1 MSRRLFFAGLGMLA
15 LALGG
20 CAETQLAA
28 HTVKKMDQPTP
39 GAAPKGYYK
48 VGEPYQINSTW
59 YYPVED
65 YNYDETGIASWYGP
79 GFHAKFT
86 ANGEI
91 FDQND
96 LTAAHRTLPMPSFV
110 RVTNLDNGRSIVLRV
125 NDRGP
130 FARGRILDVSARGSE
145 LLGFDKAGTARVR
158 VQILAEESRQLAQQM
173 RSGVQVASAAPPQ
186 GASLQGG
193 SPQGAQPS
201 AAPRSSVT
209 SGALAP
215 PLGVMTSPAP
225 APIGLPID
233 PTGNLRTVAPQRT
246 QIYVQAGA
254 FESRENAN
262 RLSQRL
268 RGLGPS
274 SVTPVTV
281 AGKQMFRVRVG
292 PLASVEE
299 GDRMLDRVIAD
310 TPGARLVVD

>member
-1 MSRRLFFAGLGMLA
+1 MSAARIFVGLAL
-15 LALGG
+15 LALGLTG

-28 HTVKKMDQPTP
+28 HTVKKMDQPAP
-39 GAAPKGYYK
+39 GAGKGGYYK

-65 YNYDETGIASWYGP
+65 WNYDETGIASWYGP

-86 ANGEI
+86 ANGET
-91 FDQND
+91 FDQNE

-158 VQILAEESRQLAQQM
+158 VQVLADESKQLAQQM
-173 RSGVQVASAAPPQ
+173 RSGVQVASAAPM
-186 GASLQGG
+186 A
-193 SPQGAQPS
+193 AAPS

-215 PLGVMTSPAP
+215 PPGAAATQTQTQTQPA
-225 APIGLPID
+225 APIGLPVD
-233 PTGNLRTVAPQRT
+233 PTGNLRTTSPQKT
-246 QIYVQAGA
+246 QIFVQAGA
-254 FESRENAN
+254 FENRDNAQ
-262 RLSQRL
+262 RLSQKMRSF
-268 RGLGPS
+268 GPS
-274 SVTPVTV
+274 IVTPVTI
-281 AGKQMFRVRVG
+281 AGKQLFRVRVG
-292 PLASVEE
+292 PLATVED

-310 TPGARLVVD
+310 TPTARLVVD

>member
-1 MSRRLFFAGLGMLA
+1 VSGRLLAAGLGL
-15 LALGG
+15 LALGLAG

-28 HTVKKMDQPTP
+28 HTVKKIDQSASGGTA
-39 GAAPKGYYK
+39 GKGGYYK

-65 YNYDETGIASWYGP
+65 WNYDETGVASWYGP
-79 GFHAKFT
+79 GFHEKFT
-86 ANGEI
+86 ANGEV

-145 LLGFDKAGTARVR
+145 LLGFDKAGTAKVR
-158 VQILAEESRQLAQQM
+158 VQILAEESKQLAQSLKAG
-173 RSGVQVASAAPPQ
+173 RSGGVQVASAPT
-186 GASLQGG
+186 S
-193 SPQGAQPS
+193 
-201 AAPRSSVT
+201 APRPTVS

-215 PLGVMTSPAP
+215 PPPVAAAAAP
-225 APIGLPID
+225 AFVPVD
-233 PTGNLRTVAPQRT
+233 PTGNLRTTTPRRT
-246 QIYVQAGA
+246 QLYVQAGA
-254 FESRENAN
+254 FENRENAQ

-268 RGLGPS
+268 RGFGPAA
-274 SVTPVTV
+274 VTPVTI
-281 AGKQMFRVRVG
+281 AGKQLFRVRVG
-292 PLASVEE
+292 PLATVEE
-299 GDRMLDRVIAD
+299 GDRVLDRVIAD

>member
-1 MSRRLFFAGLGMLA
+1 MSRRLIVASLGLLA
-15 LALGG
+15 LWLTG
-20 CAETQLAA
+20 CAETQLASHA
-28 HTVKKMDQPTP
+28 VKKMDQP
-39 GAAPKGYYK
+39 APSAPARGHYK
-48 VGEPYQINSTW
+48 IGEPYQINSTW

-110 RVTNLDNGRSIVLRV
+110 RVTNLENGRSIVLRI

-158 VQILAEESRQLAQQM
+158 VQILAEESRQIAQQM
-173 RSGVQVASAAPPQ
+173 RSGVQVASAAPI
-186 GASLQGG
+186 QGG
-193 SPQGAQPS
+193 QPQ
-201 AAPRSSVT
+201 AAPRPGVT
-209 SGALAP
+209 SGALP
-215 PLGVMTSPAP
+215 PPGQAGASASPG
-225 APIGLPID
+225 PIVVPVD
-233 PTGNLRTVAPQRT
+233 PTGNLRTVPPQRT
-246 QIYVQAGA
+246 QIFVQAGA
-254 FESRENAN
+254 FENRDNAQ

-268 RGLGPS
+268 RSLGPS

-281 AGKQMFRVRVG
+281 GGKQMFRVRLG
-292 PLASVEE
+292 PVRTVEE
-299 GDRMLDRVIAD
+299 GDRLLDRVIAD

>member
-1 MSRRLFFAGLGMLA
+1 MSRSLLFAGLGLLA
-15 LALGG
+15 LGLGG

-28 HTVKKMDQPTP
+28 HTVKKMDQP
-39 GAAPKGYYK
+39 APSASGKGYYK

-110 RVTNLDNGRSIVLRV
+110 RVTNLDNGRSMVLRV

-130 FARGRILDVSARGSE
+130 FARGRILDVSARASE

-158 VQILAEESRQLAQQM
+158 VQILPEESKQVAQQM
-173 RSGVQVASAAPPQ
+173 RSGVQVASAAP
-186 GASLQGG
+186 AL
-193 SPQGAQPS
+193 AQPQ
-201 AAPRSSVT
+201 AAPRSGVT
-209 SGALAP
+209 SGALP
-215 PLGVMTSPAP
+215 PPPGVASSPAA
-225 APIGLPID
+225 APIGLPVD

-246 QIYVQAGA
+246 QIFVQAGA
-254 FESRENAN
+254 FENRENAQ

-268 RGLGPS
+268 RGMGPS
-274 SVTPVTV
+274 SVTPVMV
-281 AGKQMFRVRVG
+281 GGKQMFRVRVG
-292 PLASVEE
+292 PLSTVEE

>member
-1 MSRRLFFAGLGMLA
+1 MSRFTLMAGLGL
-15 LALGG
+15 LALGLAG

-28 HTVKKMDQPTP
+28 HTVKKMDQPATP
-39 GAAPKGYYK
+39 SQGAPGYYK

-110 RVTNLDNGRSIVLRV
+110 RVTNLENGRSIVLRV

-158 VQILAEESRQLAQQM
+158 VQILPEESRQIAQAM
-173 RSGVQVASAAPPQ
+173 RSGRASGVQVASAGALAAP
-186 GASLQGG
+186 A
-193 SPQGAQPS
+193 
-201 AAPRSSVT
+201 AAPRSAIT
-209 SGALAP
+209 SGSLAP
-215 PLGVMTSPAP
+215 PPSSAVPQASPV
-225 APIGLPID
+225 IVPID
-233 PTGNLRTVAPQRT
+233 PTGNLRTTSPQRT
-246 QIYVQAGA
+246 QIFVQAGA
-254 FESRENAN
+254 FENRDNAQ

-268 RGLGPS
+268 RSFGAS
-274 SVTPVTV
+274 SVTPVMIS
-281 AGKQMFRVRVG
+281 GKQMFRVRVG
-292 PLASVEE
+292 PLATVEE

>member
-1 MSRRLFFAGLGMLA
+1 VTRFSPVAVFGV
-15 LALGG
+15 LALGLAG

-28 HTVKKMDQPTP
+28 HTVKKMDQQQAPSP
-39 GAAPKGYYK
+39 AAGGYYK

-86 ANGEI
+86 ANGEV

-158 VQILAEESRQLAQQM
+158 VQILAEESRQIAQAM
-173 RSGVQVASAAPPQ
+173 RSGRSGGAQVASAAAAAAP
-186 GASLQGG
+186 A
-193 SPQGAQPS
+193 
-201 AAPRSSVT
+201 AAPRPSIASRPLSQPT
-209 SGALAP
+209 ISDAP
-215 PLGVMTSPAP
+215 PPPVVPL
-225 APIGLPID
+225 D
-233 PTGNLRTVAPQRT
+233 PTGNLRTTTPQKT

-254 FESRENAN
+254 FENRDNAQ

-268 RGLGPS
+268 RSFGPA
-274 SVTPVTV
+274 SVTPVTLS
-281 AGKQMFRVRVG
+281 GKQMFRVRVG
-292 PLASVEE
+292 PLATVEE

>member
-1 MSRRLFFAGLGMLA
+1 MSRGLLFAGLGALA
-15 LALGG
+15 LGLGG

-28 HTVKKMDQPTP
+28 HTVKKMDQP
-39 GAAPKGYYK
+39 APSASGKGYYK

-158 VQILAEESRQLAQQM
+158 VQILAEESKQLAQQM

-186 GASLQGG
+186 GAQ
-193 SPQGAQPS
+193 PQ
-201 AAPRSSVT
+201 AAPRAGVT
-209 SGALAP
+209 SGALP
-215 PLGVMTSPAP
+215 PPPAVASSPPP
-225 APIGLPID
+225 APIGLPVD
-233 PTGNLRTVAPQRT
+233 PTGNLRTVAPQKT

-254 FESRENAN
+254 FENRENAQ

-268 RGLGPS
+268 RGMGPS

-281 AGKQMFRVRVG
+281 GGKQMFRVRVG
-292 PLASVEE
+292 PLATVEE

>member
-1 MSRRLFFAGLGMLA
+1 MNRGLIAALFGSIA

-28 HTVKKMDQPTP
+28 HTVKKMDQP
-39 GAAPKGYYK
+39 APSASGRGHYK

-110 RVTNLDNGRSIVLRV
+110 RVTNLENGRSIVLRV

-130 FARGRILDVSARGSE
+130 FARGRILDVSARASE
-145 LLGFDKAGTARVR
+145 LLGFDRAGTARVR
-158 VQILAEESRQLAQQM
+158 VQILAEESRQVAQQM

-186 GASLQGG
+186 A
-193 SPQGAQPS
+193 AQPL
-201 AAPRSSVT
+201 AAPRSGVV
-209 SGALAP
+209 SGALP
-215 PLGVMTSPAP
+215 PPSAVAASPAA
-225 APIGLPID
+225 APIGMPVD

-246 QIYVQAGA
+246 QIFVQAGA
-254 FESRENAN
+254 FENRENAQ

-268 RGLGPS
+268 RGIGPS

-281 AGKQMFRVRVG
+281 GGKQMFRVRVG
-292 PLASVEE
+292 PLATVEE

>member
-1 MSRRLFFAGLGMLA
+1 MSRALLIAGLGLLA
-15 LALGG
+15 LGLGG

-28 HTVKKMDQPTP
+28 HTVKKMDQP
-39 GAAPKGYYK
+39 APSASGRGYYK

-65 YNYDETGIASWYGP
+65 FNYDETGIASWYGP

-173 RSGVQVASAAPPQ
+173 RSGVQVASAAPVQAAMPQ
-186 GASLQGG
+186 
-193 SPQGAQPS
+193 
-201 AAPRSSVT
+201 AAPRSGVT
-209 SGALAP
+209 SGALP
-215 PLGVMTSPAP
+215 PPPSVASSPP
-225 APIGLPID
+225 PTPVGLPVD

-246 QIYVQAGA
+246 QIFVQAGA
-254 FESRENAN
+254 FENRENAQ

-268 RGLGPS
+268 RGMGPS

-281 AGKQMFRVRVG
+281 GGKQMFRVRVG
-292 PLASVEE
+292 PLATVEE

>member
-1 MSRRLFFAGLGMLA
+1 MSRGLLFVGLGLLA
-15 LALGG
+15 LALSG

-28 HTVKKMDQPTP
+28 HTVKKMDQP
-39 GAAPKGYYK
+39 APSATGKGYYK

-110 RVTNLDNGRSIVLRV
+110 RVTNLENGRSIVLRV

-130 FARGRILDVSARGSE
+130 FARGRILDVSARASE

-173 RSGVQVASAAPPQ
+173 RSGVQIASATPPQ
-186 GASLQGG
+186 S
-193 SPQGAQPS
+193 AQPQ
-201 AAPRSSVT
+201 AAPRAGVI
-209 SGALAP
+209 SGALP
-215 PLGVMTSPAP
+215 PPAVASSPPA
-225 APIGLPID
+225 APIGMPID
-233 PTGNLRTVAPQRT
+233 PTGNLRTVPPQRT

-254 FESRENAN
+254 FENRENAQ

-268 RGLGPS
+268 RGMGPS
-274 SVTPVTV
+274 SVTPVMV
-281 AGKQMFRVRVG
+281 GGKQLFRVRVG
-292 PLASVEE
+292 PLATVEE
-299 GDRMLDRVIAD
+299 GDRMLDCVIAD

>member
-1 MSRRLFFAGLGMLA
+1 MSRGVIFAGLGVLA

-39 GAAPKGYYK
+39 GGAGKGYYK

-86 ANGEI
+86 ANGEV

-158 VQILAEESRQLAQQM
+158 VQILAEESKQLAQQM

-186 GASLQGG
+186 GA
-193 SPQGAQPS
+193 QPS
-201 AAPRSSVT
+201 AAPRSGVT
-209 SGALAP
+209 SGALALP
-215 PLGVMTSPAP
+215 PSVATSPPP
-225 APIGLPID
+225 APVGLPID
-233 PTGNLRTVAPQRT
+233 PTGNLRTVAPQKT

-268 RGLGPS
+268 RNLGPS

-292 PLASVEE
+292 PLATVED

>member
-1 MSRRLFFAGLGMLA
+1 MNRGLIAALFGSIA

-28 HTVKKMDQPTP
+28 HTVKKMDQP
-39 GAAPKGYYK
+39 APSVSGRGHYK

-110 RVTNLDNGRSIVLRV
+110 RVTNLENGRSIVLRV

-130 FARGRILDVSARGSE
+130 FARGRILDVSARASE
-145 LLGFDKAGTARVR
+145 LLGFDRAGTARVR
-158 VQILAEESRQLAQQM
+158 VQILAEESRQVAQQM

-186 GASLQGG
+186 A
-193 SPQGAQPS
+193 AQPL
-201 AAPRSSVT
+201 AAPRSGVV
-209 SGALAP
+209 SGALP
-215 PLGVMTSPAP
+215 PPSAVAASPAA
-225 APIGLPID
+225 APIGMPVD

-246 QIYVQAGA
+246 QIFVQAGA
-254 FESRENAN
+254 FENRENAQ

-268 RGLGPS
+268 RGIGPS

-281 AGKQMFRVRVG
+281 GGKQMFRVRVG
-292 PLASVEE
+292 PLATVEE